1 MNAKSVSFVFSFSSS
16 FRLRP
21 SPVVKGNVDN
31 LEIKK
36 KMTIMGFIIMI
47 DFLVICAV
55 SYLSLDYMATEQ
67 K

>member
-1 MNAKSVSFVFSFSSS
+1 M
-16 FRLRP
+16 
-21 SPVVKGNVDN
+21 VKGNVDN